1 MSSYMFIMSISIK
14 HVLRIDGPF
23 DGALIKEDFNRRLV
37 LSYSLLLFQFSR
49 RSARLEFSTTALG
62 SRKPNQPNQKDD
74 EKKKTERKEPN
85 NGLHTR
91 NCKCHEIVFSFPNN
105 SF

>member
-1 MSSYMFIMSISIK
+1 MFIMSISIK

-37 LSYSLLLFQFSR
+37 LLYSLLLFQFSR
-49 RSARLEFSTTALG
+49 RSARLELEFSTTALD

-74 EKKKTERKEPN
+74 EKKRKNRKE
-85 NGLHTR
+85 GTKQRSTHT
-91 NCKCHEIVFSFPNN
+91 KLQMP
-105 SF
+105 